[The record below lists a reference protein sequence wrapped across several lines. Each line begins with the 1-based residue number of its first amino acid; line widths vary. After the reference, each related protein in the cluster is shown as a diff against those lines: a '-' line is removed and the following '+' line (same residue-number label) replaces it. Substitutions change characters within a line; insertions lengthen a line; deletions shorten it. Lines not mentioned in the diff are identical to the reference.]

1 MERTVTLWADKEE
14 IVRDLLFRELGLS
27 FGLLA
32 KIKNI
37 PNGLTQNGVPVFVT
51 AKVNKG
57 DEVRVI
63 LESGEDYSE
72 NIFPEKLPLRMIYE
86 DEDILILDKP
96 AGMPVHPSKGHIRDS
111 LANGIVG
118 YYAEKGLKFTFRCVN
133 RLDKDTSGLVA
144 VAKNAYTHHKLT
156 EQMNTGELK
165 RTYLAL
171 AEGIVTPSEGTVETD
186 IRRIPGRATI
196 KREVCP
202 DGQGEKAITQ
212 YRVLERI
219 NGRSLLKIQLETG
232 RTHQIRVHFSHLGYP
247 LTGDWLYGRE
257 QDTFRQALHS
267 AALRLVQP
275 LTKKE
280 LFFSS
285 PLPEDFLL
293 MVNAPETGE

>member
-86 DEDILILDKP
+86 EEDILILDKP

-111 LANGIVG
+111 LA
-118 YYAEKGLKFTFRCVN
+118 K
-133 RLDKDTSGLVA
+133 
-144 VAKNAYTHHKLT
+144 
-156 EQMNTGELK
+156 
-165 RTYLAL
+165 
-171 AEGIVTPSEGTVETD
+171 
-186 IRRIPGRATI
+186 
-196 KREVCP
+196 
-202 DGQGEKAITQ
+202 KA
-212 YRVLERI
+212 
-219 NGRSLLKIQLETG
+219 
-232 RTHQIRVHFSHLGYP
+232 
-247 LTGDWLYGRE
+247 
-257 QDTFRQALHS
+257 
-267 AALRLVQP
+267 
-275 LTKKE
+275 
-280 LFFSS
+280 
-285 PLPEDFLL
+285 
-293 MVNAPETGE
+293 